1 MKQRMI
7 LYGLT
12 LVLGCFVLASC
23 INDEEGPCLPDSS
36 GKMQVFFTLAVPD
49 NAQTRAPWS
58 ENDDN
63 NWENGVGKDNKID
76 MGSIKLLIFDN
87 ENAYIGTV
95 NDLTYIPKNTGDTP
109 YEETVYEFIGTIPV
123 EYNLTN
129 NTTYKFVVLANCT
142 NIPTTI
148 TAESLNKLLFSQNT
162 NEIPMWGVTTAT
174 LSLVLGKRQ
183 DIGDITLLRAMSKVT
198 VQLSQEMINKGFTLK
213 NLQVDNYNSQGYV
226 LPTGAF
232 DVENTINL
240 DQESCV
246 RPLVSAE
253 KNLSGTVNNNSVE
266 LYLPEYKNT
275 PEAVTPGEGSDAS
288 GDESTTQTIVPAT
301 MSVTLK
307 YTEEVEV
314 IGEDGNPTTETFV
327 DEISFPAG
335 IKFINYEKN
344 GAAIAGSD
352 YDIVRNHHY
361 IFTITGAEVGHR
373 LLLTVQ
379 TIPWDDER
387 MTVDYTETISWNGSE
402 LLTWIPALT
411 EENSYIIDKEGDE
424 YDGFTVF
431 VVNPGDTPTCSFTL
445 NAPQGWRWR
454 AQLEP
459 LTDGADEYITFLDGS
474 LFKEGSVGQQAT
486 LNFKIQT
493 GSSTSVQH
501 QSRLRL
507 YVRSGDN
514 SLEVKTLKF
523 IISRNN

>member
-1 MKQRMI
+1 MKQRML
-7 LYGLT
+7 LYGFTLLLGVFALSSCVNEDSVCLPEGSDVKVAFS
-12 LVLGCFVLASC
+12 LVLP
-23 INDEEGPCLPDSS
+23 E
-36 GKMQVFFTLAVPD
+36 
-49 NAQTRAPWS
+49 NAQTRAAWS
-58 ENDDN
+58 AEYDKELGVDYDNYIDLNGIQVLVFENTST
-63 NWENGVGKDNKID
+63 GTY
-76 MGSIKLLIFDN
+76 
-87 ENAYIGTV
+87 AGTV
-95 NDLTYIPKNTGDTP
+95 TNFMYSKTGENVYTYFGDAPADLNATG
-109 YEETVYEFIGTIPV
+109 
-123 EYNLTN
+123 
-129 NTTYKFVVLANCT
+129 TYKFVVLANCSKVT
-142 NIPTTI
+142 GLTIGTSTISALDNITY
-148 TAESLNKLLFSQNT
+148 SLANM
-162 NEIPMWGVTTAT
+162 EYIPMWGVHKAT
-174 LSLVLGKRQ
+174 LNLKPGQ
-183 DIGDITLLRAMSKVT
+183 QYNIGDIDLLRAMSKVT
-198 VQLSQEMINKGFTLK
+198 VQLSQDMITRGFTLE
-213 NLQVDNYNSQGYV
+213 NLKVDNYNIQGFAT
-226 LPTGAF
+226 PTNASS
-232 DVENTINL
+232 VAETTEL
-240 DQESCV
+240 DQELCI
-246 RPLVSAE
+246 RPLTSAAT
-253 KNLSGTVNNNSVE
+253 NLPGTVNNNSVE

-275 PEAVTPGEGSDAS
+275 PEAVTPSEGSDAS

-431 VVNPGDTPTCSFTL
+431 VVSPGDTPTCSFTL

-493 GSSTSVQH
+493 GNTSVQH